1 LGANALFHKLIEMD
15 FDERLAAE
23 FSERVQARL
32 VTEGFS
38 ASRDSAASR
47 VGLGDDAVARA
58 ISLETARLLPQN
70 SSLDGGLAALI
81 GPPGGG
87 KTSTIVR
94 LAVAYGLA
102 HGRRVVLLAAKDHR
116 VAASGMLRQYAA
128 LLGVEFHDAA
138 GVPELQDRVERR
150 QEGELILIDTPGYG
164 PRDREQARELADFLA
179 QSGEIQKH
187 LVLPATVKSED
198 LRSAAERFEAFGT
211 GHLLFTKLDETA
223 GCGSVFSLAW
233 AVRKPISFFTTG
245 QQVPGD
251 LVSASRFDLAAL
263 LRTTRNAA
271 MASAA

>member
-1 LGANALFHKLIEMD
+1 
-15 FDERLAAE
+15 
-23 FSERVQARL
+23 
-32 VTEGFS
+32 
-38 ASRDSAASR
+38 
-47 VGLGDDAVARA
+47 
-58 ISLETARLLPQN
+58 
-70 SSLDGGLAALI
+70 
-81 GPPGGG
+81 
-87 KTSTIVR
+87 
-94 LAVAYGLA
+94 
-102 HGRRVVLLAAKDHR
+102 
-116 VAASGMLRQYAA
+116 MLRQYAA